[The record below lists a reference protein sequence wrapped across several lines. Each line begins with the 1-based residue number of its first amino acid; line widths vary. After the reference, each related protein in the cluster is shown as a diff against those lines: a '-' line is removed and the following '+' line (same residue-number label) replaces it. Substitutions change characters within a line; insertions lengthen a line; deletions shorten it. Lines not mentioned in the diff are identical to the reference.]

1 MQRMIHPLRSFAAPL
16 TMCLALAVIASSD
29 VQAAGMKFARFQSGD
44 TIAYGI
50 VEGDRVRQI
59 DGELFGDW
67 KKTDKTFALS
77 DVTLL
82 VPTEPSQVI
91 ALAGN
96 YHSHIATGEKTV
108 TTIVTTTTTTT
119 TDLQSGE
126 TTSNSTS
133 TTETRSSDEVPEKF
147 RMPQPFYKSP
157 SCLTANE
164 TNIVIPKEADTVHFE
179 AELVIVIGREASKVS
194 EVDAMDYVF
203 GVTCGNDVSARVW
216 QRNDVQWWR
225 AKGADTFGPCGPF
238 IATGID
244 YDNLLTK
251 LRLNGKVMQ
260 EESTSHM
267 IHGVAKSVS
276 FISQHVKLHP
286 GDLIFT
292 GTSGK
297 TAAIKAGDVVEVDIE
312 GIGVLRNHVVA
323 E

>member
-1 MQRMIHPLRSFAAPL
+1 
-16 TMCLALAVIASSD
+16 
-29 VQAAGMKFARFQSGD
+29 
-44 TIAYGI
+44 
-50 VEGDRVRQI
+50 
-59 DGELFGDW
+59 
-67 KKTDKTFALS
+67 
-77 DVTLL
+77 
-82 VPTEPSQVI
+82 
-91 ALAGN
+91 
-96 YHSHIATGEKTV
+96 
-108 TTIVTTTTTTT
+108 
-119 TDLQSGE
+119 
-126 TTSNSTS
+126 
-133 TTETRSSDEVPEKF
+133 
-147 RMPQPFYKSP
+147 
-157 SCLTANE
+157 
-164 TNIVIPKEADTVHFE
+164 
-179 AELVIVIGREASKVS
+179 
-194 EVDAMDYVF
+194 MDYVF